1 MKDGRMVTGVHFVDL
16 KDAGDPVENVA
27 YYQRSHADKLA
38 MLDIATVENRKT
50 KLEWVKNASEVID
63 VPLTMGGGISILED
77 IEKVLPPAPTR
88 SMKAPH
94 RHIFYRDGVGTSSNI
109 YQWQGRLY

>member
-1 MKDGRMVTGVHFVDL
+1 MACPDMKDARMVTGVHFVDP

-27 YYQRSHADKLA
+27 YYQRESADKLA

-50 KLEWVKNASEVID
+50 KLEWVKNASTVID
-63 VPLTMGGGISILED
+63 VRLTMGARISILED

-88 SMKAPH
+88 SHESAVPPH
-94 RHIFYRDGVGTSSNI
+94 F
-109 YQWQGRLY
+109 

>member
-1 MKDGRMVTGVHFVDL
+1 MERRDYAIIKIIPCLDMKDGRMVKGVHFVDL

-27 YYQRSHADKLA
+27 YYQRECADKLA

-50 KLEWVKNASEVID
+50 KLECVKNASAVID

-88 SMKAPH
+88 SHESAAPPH
-94 RHIFYRDGVGTSSNI
+94 F
-109 YQWQGRLY
+109 